1 MKTVRLIII
10 VLFLM
15 PFLFT
20 IGTIASSAETICP
33 ASVGNCYI
41 PIDNIATIGKSLKLA
56 TEGIVML
63 EIDIARDIILYI
75 KAAKPID
82 MDRILH
88 SIKGLAAVNA

>member
-20 IGTIASSAETICP
+20 IGTIASSAETIGP
-33 ASVGNCYI
+33 ASVGNYYI
-41 PIDNIATIGKSLKLA
+41 QVKNIADFGKALKSA

-63 EIDIARDIILYI
+63 EIDIARNIILYI
-75 KAAKPID
+75 KEAKPLD
-82 MDRILH
+82 TYRILH
-88 SIKGLAAVNA
+88 SIKALSAVNA